1 MADLLTQQLDANA
14 LPDDMKAELVPM
26 MQMLHYAFR
35 ADSVMLIFQG
45 PNAQGVIGTMT
56 ISDAQAIIDIA
67 QARDAKRKGDLN

>member
-35 ADSVMLIFQG
+35 ADSVMLLFQG
-45 PNAQGVIGTMT
+45 PDTKGVIGTM
-56 ISDAQAIIDIA
+56 SLPDAQAMIDIS
-67 QARDAKRKGDLN
+67 QARAAKLKDDLN